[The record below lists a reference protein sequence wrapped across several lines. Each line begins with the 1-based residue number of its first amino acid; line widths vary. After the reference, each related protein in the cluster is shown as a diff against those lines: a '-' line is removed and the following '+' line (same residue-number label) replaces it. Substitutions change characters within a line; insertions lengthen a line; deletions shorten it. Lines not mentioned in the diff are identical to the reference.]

1 MNILSNLNYNKCLVD
16 FFSINKT
23 LVLAFVPGTLFEI
36 KGDADYAPV
45 AQPVEQSQQDLIE
58 EEI

>member
-1 MNILSNLNYNKCLVD
+1 MFSSM
-16 FFSINKT
+16 FSINKT
-23 LVLAFVPGTLFEI
+23 LVLAFVPGTMFEI